1 MSENQAVL
9 NYREQY
15 AKAWTL
21 PKPSKVNAL
30 KSLEELCQY
39 LPVEGYAEAN
49 YRSLLR
55 YFQASPSKSTPKT
68 LPEWASLF
76 RSKDQ
81 VRRNITELHI
91 SGGKLESTC
100 GSIAIQIP
108 GYSRL
113 ADGYYSHELL
123 RIEKDDNYPNFEPIL
138 QGGNTLPEI
147 MFHGLESCEVGTLDD
162 SGAGAKHSGLVFRL
176 GNKWIQKKYMDT
188 LLAGRKLASLDF
200 RGDDTPTGPLHFFG
214 WCSNESGSLSELRGV
229 VMPIRHEA

>member
-1 MSENQAVL
+1 MGNPQAVL

-21 PKPSKVNAL
+21 AKPSKVAAL
-30 KSLEELCQY
+30 KSLEELCRHI
-39 LPVEGYAEAN
+39 PEADYAAEN
-49 YRSLLR
+49 QYRSLLR
-55 YFQASPSKSTPKT
+55 YFQATPSKSTPKT

-76 RSKDQ
+76 LSKDQ

-91 SGGKLESTC
+91 SAGKLESTC

-113 ADGYYSHELL
+113 EDGYYSHELL
-123 RIEKDDNYPNFEPIL
+123 RIDKDDNYPNFEPIL
-138 QGGNTLPEI
+138 QGGNSLPEI

-162 SGAGAKHSGLVFRL
+162 TRPGKPNSGLVFRL
-176 GNKWIQKKYMDT
+176 GNKWIQKKYLDT

-214 WCSNESGSLSELRGV
+214 SHGLRGA
-229 VMPIRHEA
+229 VMPIRYEA